1 MKPASLLNSYVRA
14 LREPAVW
21 WRAARLGLLVGF
33 IQVALNQGD
42 HWVKGE
48 ITRIIMLKSAAS
60 ILVAILVV
68 LLASASTRV
77 EALRSVHSP

>member
-1 MKPASLLNSYVRA
+1 MKSASLRTCYVRA

-21 WRAARLGLLVGF
+21 RRAARLGLLVGL

-42 HWVKGE
+42 HWVRGE
-48 ITRIIMLKSAAS
+48 ITRVLILKSTSS

-68 LLASASTRV
+68 LLASASTRA
-77 EALRSVHSP
+77 EALRTVQPA

>member
-1 MKPASLLNSYVRA
+1 MKSAGLHLCYFRA

-21 WRAARLGLLVGF
+21 RRAARLGLLVGL

-48 ITRIIMLKSAAS
+48 ITRVVVLKSISS
-60 ILVAILVV
+60 ILVAVLVV
-68 LLASASTRV
+68 LLASASTRA
-77 EALRSVHSP
+77 EALRSASSL

>member
-1 MKPASLLNSYVRA
+1 MNDASLQTSYLRA

-21 WRAARLGLLVGF
+21 RRAARLGLLVGL

-42 HWVKGE
+42 HWVRGE
-48 ITRIIMLKSAAS
+48 ITRVIMLKSISS

-68 LLASASTRV
+68 LLASASTRA
-77 EALRSVHSP
+77 EALRSVHPS